1 MYCPKCGS
9 QNKYNAISCENCGA
23 SLFDLADIVEDAEAA
38 KDDPF
43 ADIPAPKNPGANEP
57 RREREK
63 KEKKQKPER
72 PAIEP
77 EYHEDDTAL
86 ERFYYK
92 TVARFQSYNERV
104 NSSLESKFE
113 NNGEKA
119 QQAKEKVQTK
129 YNNVKDDIK
138 GDKAKQKKL
147 LAAIGAVLLL
157 ILLLVV
163 GSYAWNNCT
172 ACVNGGF
179 IGTYGE
185 INGVLDG
192 YDSADIILEFRR
204 DGKVYSGGDEIGSYE
219 YSNGVLSVD
228 YNGLKFTANA
238 STGDKQVALYMNTGD
253 GQISEYA
260 GMTLVRLSSKT
271 ELEKGEISKLY
282 PKE

>member
-9 QNKYNAISCENCGA
+9 PNKYNATICENCGA
-23 SLFDLADIVEDAEAA
+23 SLFDLKDIVEDADTAVQ
-38 KDDPF
+38 DDPF
-43 ADIPAPKNPGANEP
+43 ADIPAPKNPGVREP
-57 RREREK
+57 RREK
-63 KEKKQKPER
+63 KEKKPKAER

-86 ERFYYK
+86 EKFYYR

-138 GDKAKQKKL
+138 GDKTKQKKL

-157 ILLLVV
+157 ILLLAV
-163 GSYAWNNCT
+163 GSYACNNCT

-192 YDSADIILEFRR
+192 YDSTDIILEFRR

-219 YSNGVLSVD
+219 YSDGVLSVD
-228 YNGLKFTANA
+228 YNGIKFSANA

-253 GQISEYA
+253 GQLSEYA

-271 ELEKGEISKLY
+271 ELEKSDIAELYSK
-282 PKE
+282 